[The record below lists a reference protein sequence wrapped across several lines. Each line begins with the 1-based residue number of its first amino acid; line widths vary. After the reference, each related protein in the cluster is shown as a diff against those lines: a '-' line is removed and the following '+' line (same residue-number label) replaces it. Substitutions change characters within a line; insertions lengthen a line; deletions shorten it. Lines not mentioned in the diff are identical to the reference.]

1 MRHLLDTQA
10 LIWYVDQ
17 AHLLSPTA
25 RAAIDDPGNDLLL
38 SAATIW
44 EMGIKVSLNKLTLTL
59 PYRQWIEAAI
69 SDLALIILPIT
80 VFHVDTQIALPS
92 HHRDPFDRL
101 LAAQS
106 IVEAVPLI
114 SVDAIFD
121 SYGVQRIW
129 N

>member
-17 AHLLSPTA
+17 AHFLSPAA
-25 RAAIDDPGNDLLL
+25 RAAIDDPGNELLL

-44 EMGIKVSLNKLTLTL
+44 EMGIKVSLKKLTLTL
-59 PYRQWIEAAI
+59 PYRRWIEEAI
-69 SDLALIILPIT
+69 ADLGLMILPIM
-80 VFHVDTQIALPS
+80 VAHVDTQIALPG

-106 IVEAVPLI
+106 IVEAAPLI
-114 SVDAIFD
+114 SIDAIFD